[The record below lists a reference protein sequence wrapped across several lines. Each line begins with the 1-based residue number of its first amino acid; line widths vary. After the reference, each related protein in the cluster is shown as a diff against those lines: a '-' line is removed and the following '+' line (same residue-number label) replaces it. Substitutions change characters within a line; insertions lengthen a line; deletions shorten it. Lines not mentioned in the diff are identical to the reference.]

1 MEYSCFVTVRLQLS
15 LKYRPTPIVSETNAN
30 KNELTPARPVPSTGS
45 NTRLLSSLSLTRL
58 ARRSDPDGAKPRT
71 GEWWRRALG
80 EPRAGVRHWTTLML
94 GVCGH
99 RARLPRI
106 LRHWPSINAGYQGAF
121 QPHISGSL
129 REKTEDDRWFSLASA
144 RAPHPGHHLRRGQLA
159 RRLLP
164 RPQLHLLGFSL
175 RNRTKRK

>member
-15 LKYRPTPIVSETNAN
+15 LKYRPTPIVSKTNAN

-94 GVCGH
+94 GARWACAATGLDYHGFCGIGH
-99 RARLPRI
+99 RSTPATREPFSRT
-106 LRHWPSINAGYQGAF
+106 SAGA
-121 QPHISGSL
+121 
-129 REKTEDDRWFSLASA
+129 
-144 RAPHPGHHLRRGQLA
+144 
-159 RRLLP
+159 
-164 RPQLHLLGFSL
+164 
-175 RNRTKRK
+175 